1 MFKRTLI
8 LNAAALA
15 LATTFAS
22 QPAKADPEFY
32 TVTVEAGQGSPISI
46 RVPVSPPHDAETYAL
61 SGQAQTPPNVQ
72 SISVQPGQG
81 SPISVAV
88 ADSNAMLARNSGPAG
103 PGDTAPGVV
112 AIAHAD

>member
-22 QPAKADPEFY
+22 QPAKAGPKAY
-32 TVTVEAGQGSPISI
+32 TVTVEAGQGSTISI
-46 RVPVSPPHDAETYAL
+46 PVPVSPSYDTGAYAL
-61 SGQAQTPPNVQ
+61 NGQSQTASEVQ

-81 SPISVAV
+81 SPISVDV
-88 ADSNAMLARNSGPAG
+88 AESNPVLARNSGPAS
-103 PGDTAPGVV
+103 PNHTAPALLAV
-112 AIAHAD
+112 AHAD